1 MRDLSGAFFA
11 LRHRIKRRLAFVK
24 GRTAGSTEV
33 GKSAGSRND
42 NQHFEARPPSTP
54 VRDSLLSFWHR
65 GALAERAGYVVGV
78 LLMLSGLI
86 HLVILSASGSS
97 WEGPLSLR
105 KPAMFG
111 LAFGLVLIT
120 LVWVAA
126 VVEMGGRTRTILLN
140 VFTAACVIETA
151 LVSLQAWRGVPSHFN
166 VTSPFDAL
174 VARVLAAGGAA
185 LVIVTFVLTFI
196 SFRSNANVHI
206 SMLVAIRAGL
216 VALLATQITGALMI
230 ARGMRLV
237 FGRNPQ
243 AAYAHGGM
251 LKATHEVTMLGL
263 LLLPLMAWLM
273 SFTRWDERRRLV
285 LVSIAIGGYCVLTG
299 IVTAADVAGSDP
311 LQMPVGI
318 VISAVG
324 ALSLVITGVLTV
336 VGVIRGPIGV
346 GIQHG

>member
-1 MRDLSGAFFA
+1 M
-11 LRHRIKRRLAFVK
+11 K
-24 GRTAGSTEV
+24 GRTAGNTEV
-33 GKSAGSRND
+33 GESGESRNE

-54 VRDSLLSFWHR
+54 VRDSLLSFWRR

-78 LLMLSGLI
+78 LLMISGLI
-86 HLVILSASGSS
+86 HLVILSASGGS

-105 KPAMFG
+105 KPATFG
-111 LAFGLVLIT
+111 LAFGVVLIT
-120 LVWVAA
+120 VVWAA
-126 VVEMGGRTRTILLN
+126 SFVEMGGRTRTLLLY

-166 VTSPFDAL
+166 VAAPFDAL

-185 LVIVTFVLTFI
+185 LVIVTLVLTFI
-196 SFRSNANVHI
+196 AFRSNANVPI

-216 VALLATQITGALMI
+216 VALLATQISGALMI

-237 FGRNPQ
+237 LTGNPQ

-263 LLLPLMAWLM
+263 LLLPFLAWLM
-273 SFTRWDERRRLV
+273 SFTKWDERRRLV
-285 LVSIAIGGYCVLTG
+285 LVSIATGGYFVLAG
-299 IVTAADVAGSDP
+299 IVTVGDVAGSDP
-311 LQMPVGI
+311 LEMPVGI
-318 VISAVG
+318 VVSAVG
-324 ALSLVITGVLTV
+324 ALSLVITGVLTL